1 MRRINRRACLRLAAS
16 FPIATSVGDPDSDH
30 QQAPAA
36 PAAVPTKS
44 VAGVV
49 TIYRAGSHADVILGK
64 ILEGWKQDGGKGPAL
79 TLAGVYIDQ
88 FPNDDMGRAICAK
101 YGVPIFD
108 SIEKAITLGQDRIV
122 VDGVISIGEH
132 GDYPINDFEQQLY
145 PRRRFFAE
153 IADTFRKHG
162 RVIPVFNDK
171 HLGPV
176 WDDAIWMYQR
186 ARQDQIPLM
195 AGSSM
200 PVGYR
205 RHEIDLPMGSPIE
218 AAVGVGY
225 SGLDIYGIHALELYQ
240 YHVERRLGAEQGVRA
255 VRTLRGDA
263 IWDQVDS
270 GAVPADL
277 LDAALATVSNSDHRD
292 IRQDET
298 ATLFTFEYIDGFRGS
313 LLMVNR
319 ISGTSV
325 ALRVK
330 GQDRPLATAFDERTE
345 PRHPH
350 FAYLLK
356 AIERM
361 FHTGRPTYPVERTLL
376 TGGILDAALHS
387 LAEGGA
393 ELRTPHLAIPYRP
406 VGYPYAQRVDLDTP
420 PPWTRLK

>member
-16 FPIATSVGDPDSDH
+16 FPVAASVCDPDSDH
-30 QQAPAA
+30 QHAAAA
-36 PAAVPTKS
+36 PAPMPTKS
-44 VAGVV
+44 VAAAV

-79 TLAGVYIDQ
+79 KLAGVYIDQ
-88 FPNDDMGRAICAK
+88 FPNDEMGRAICAK

-108 SIEKAITLGQDRIV
+108 SIEKAITLGQDRIA

-240 YHVERRLGAEQGVRA
+240 YHVERRLGAEQGVRT
-255 VRTLRGDA
+255 VRTLRGGA

-277 LDAALATVSNSDHRD
+277 LDAALATISNSDHRD

-356 AIERM
+356 AIEQM
-361 FHTGRPTYPVERTLL
+361 IHTGRPTYPVERTLL

-387 LAEGGA
+387 LAEGGV

-406 VGYPYAQRVDLDTP
+406 VDYPYAQQVDLDTP
-420 PPWTRLK
+420 PLGRG

>member
-16 FPIATSVGDPDSDH
+16 FPIAASVCDPDSDH
-30 QQAPAA
+30 QYAAAA
-36 PAAVPTKS
+36 PAPMPTKS
-44 VAGVV
+44 VAAAV

-79 TLAGVYIDQ
+79 NLAGVYIDQ

-108 SIEKAITLGQDRIV
+108 SIEKAITLGQDRIA

-132 GDYPINDFEQQLY
+132 GDYPLNDFEQQLY

-255 VRTLRGDA
+255 VRTLRGNA

-277 LDAALATVSNSDHRD
+277 LDAALATISNSDHRD
-292 IRQDET
+292 IREDET

-330 GQDRPLATAFDERTE
+330 GQDRPLATAFDERTQ

-361 FHTGRPTYPVERTLL
+361 IHTGRPTYPVERTLL

-387 LAEGGA
+387 LAEGGV
-393 ELRTPHLAIPYRP
+393 ELRTPHLAIQYRP
-406 VGYPYAQRVDLDTP
+406 VDYPYAQRVDLDTP
-420 PPWTRLK
+420 PLG

>member
-1 MRRINRRACLRLAAS
+1 MRRINRRACLRLATS
-16 FPIATSVGDPDSDH
+16 FPIAASVCDPDSDRH
-30 QQAPAA
+30 QAA
-36 PAAVPTKS
+36 AAINKMPTKS
-44 VAGVV
+44 VAAAV

-88 FPNDDMGRAICAK
+88 FPNDEMGRAICAK

-108 SIEKAITLGQDRIV
+108 SIEKAITLGQDRIA

-205 RHEIDLPMGSPIE
+205 RHEIDLPMGSPIK

-263 IWDQVDS
+263 IWDQVNS

-277 LDAALATVSNSDHRD
+277 LDAALAAISDSDHRD

-319 ISGTSV
+319 INGTSV

-361 FHTGRPTYPVERTLL
+361 IHTGRPTYP
-376 TGGILDAALHS
+376 S
-387 LAEGGA
+387 S
-393 ELRTPHLAIPYRP
+393 ELC
-406 VGYPYAQRVDLDTP
+406 
-420 PPWTRLK
+420 

>member
-16 FPIATSVGDPDSDH
+16 FPVAASVRDPDSDRQH
-30 QQAPAA
+30 AAAA
-36 PAAVPTKS
+36 PAPMPTKS
-44 VAGVV
+44 VAAAV

-79 TLAGVYIDQ
+79 KLAGVYIDQ
-88 FPNDDMGRAICAK
+88 FPNDEMGRAICAK

-108 SIEKAITLGQDRIV
+108 SIEKAITLDQDRIA

-153 IADTFRKHG
+153 IANTFRKHG

-240 YHVERRLGAEQGVRA
+240 YHVERRLGAEQGVRT

-277 LDAALATVSNSDHRD
+277 LDAALATISNSDHRD

-361 FHTGRPTYPVERTLL
+361 IHTGRPTYPVERTLL

-387 LAEGGA
+387 LAEGGV

-406 VGYPYAQRVDLDTP
+406 VDYPYAQQVDLDTP
-420 PPWTRLK
+420 PLGRG

>member
-1 MRRINRRACLRLAAS
+1 MRRINRRACLRLATS
-16 FPIATSVGDPDSDH
+16 FPIAASVCDLDSDH
-30 QQAPAA
+30 QHAAAALAPI
-36 PAAVPTKS
+36 PTKS
-44 VAGVV
+44 VAAAV

-108 SIEKAITLGQDRIV
+108 SIEKAITLGQDRIA

-132 GDYPINDFEQQLY
+132 GDYPINEFEQQLY
-145 PRRRFFAE
+145 PRRRFFTE

-277 LDAALATVSNSDHRD
+277 LDAALATISNSDHRD
-292 IRQDET
+292 IRQDDT

-361 FHTGRPTYPVERTLL
+361 IHTGRPTYPVERTLL

-387 LAEGGA
+387 LAEGGV

-406 VGYPYAQRVDLDTP
+406 VDYPYAQRVDLDTP
-420 PPWTRLK
+420 PPGQG

>member
-16 FPIATSVGDPDSDH
+16 FPVAASVCNPDSDH
-30 QQAPAA
+30 QHAAAA
-36 PAAVPTKS
+36 PAPMPTKS
-44 VAGVV
+44 VAAAV

-79 TLAGVYIDQ
+79 KLAGVYIDQ
-88 FPNDDMGRAICAK
+88 FPNDEMGRAICAK

-108 SIEKAITLGQDRIV
+108 SIEKAITLGQDRIA

-132 GDYPINDFEQQLY
+132 GDYPLNDFEQQLY

-240 YHVERRLGAEQGVRA
+240 YHVERRLGAEQGVRT

-277 LDAALATVSNSDHRD
+277 LDAALATISNSDHRD
-292 IRQDET
+292 IREDET

-361 FHTGRPTYPVERTLL
+361 IHTGRPTYPVERTLL

-387 LAEGGA
+387 LAEGGV
-393 ELRTPHLAIPYRP
+393 ELRTPHLAIPYSP
-406 VGYPYAQRVDLDTP
+406 VDYPYAQRVDLDTP
-420 PPWTRLK
+420 PLGRG

>member
-16 FPIATSVGDPDSDH
+16 FPVAASVCDPDSDH
-30 QQAPAA
+30 QHAAAA
-36 PAAVPTKS
+36 PAPMPTKS
-44 VAGVV
+44 VAAAV

-79 TLAGVYIDQ
+79 KLAGVYIDQ
-88 FPNDDMGRAICAK
+88 FPNDEMGRAICAK

-108 SIEKAITLGQDRIV
+108 SIEKAITLGQDRIA

-132 GDYPINDFEQQLY
+132 GDYPLNDFEQQLY

-240 YHVERRLGAEQGVRA
+240 YHVERRLGAEQGVRT
-255 VRTLRGDA
+255 VRTLRGGA

-277 LDAALATVSNSDHRD
+277 LDAALATISNSDHRD

-361 FHTGRPTYPVERTLL
+361 IHTGRPTYPVERTLL

-387 LAEGGA
+387 LAEGGV

-406 VGYPYAQRVDLDTP
+406 VDYPYAQQVDLDTP
-420 PPWTRLK
+420 PLGRG

>member
-16 FPIATSVGDPDSDH
+16 FPVAASVRDPDSDRQH
-30 QQAPAA
+30 AAAA
-36 PAAVPTKS
+36 PAPMPTKS
-44 VAGVV
+44 VAAAV

-79 TLAGVYIDQ
+79 KLAGVYIDQ
-88 FPNDDMGRAICAK
+88 FPNDEMGRAICAK

-108 SIEKAITLGQDRIV
+108 SIEKAITLGQDRIA

-132 GDYPINDFEQQLY
+132 GDYPLNDFEQQLY

-240 YHVERRLGAEQGVRA
+240 YHVERRLGAEQGVRT

-270 GAVPADL
+270 GDVPADL
-277 LDAALATVSNSDHRD
+277 LDAALATISNSDHRD

-330 GQDRPLATAFDERTE
+330 GQDRPLATAFDERTQ

-361 FHTGRPTYPVERTLL
+361 IHTGHPTYPVERTLL

-387 LAEGGA
+387 LAEGGV

-406 VGYPYAQRVDLDTP
+406 VDYPYAQRVHLDTP
-420 PPWTRLK
+420 PPGRG

>member
-16 FPIATSVGDPDSDH
+16 FPVAASVRDPDSDRQH
-30 QQAPAA
+30 AAAA
-36 PAAVPTKS
+36 PAPMPTKS
-44 VAGVV
+44 VAAAV

-79 TLAGVYIDQ
+79 KLAGVYIDQ
-88 FPNDDMGRAICAK
+88 FPNDEMGRAICAK

-108 SIEKAITLGQDRIV
+108 SIEKAITLDQDRIA

-153 IADTFRKHG
+153 IANTFRKHG

-240 YHVERRLGAEQGVRA
+240 YYVERRLGAEQGVRT

-270 GAVPADL
+270 GDVPADL
-277 LDAALATVSNSDHRD
+277 LDAALATISNSDHRD

-361 FHTGRPTYPVERTLL
+361 IHTGRPTYPVERTLL

-387 LAEGGA
+387 LAEGGV

-406 VGYPYAQRVDLDTP
+406 VDYPYAQQVDLDTP
-420 PPWTRLK
+420 PLGRG

>member
-1 MRRINRRACLRLAAS
+1 MRRINRRACLRLATS
-16 FPIATSVGDPDSDH
+16 FPIAASVCDLDSDH
-30 QQAPAA
+30 QHAAAALAPI
-36 PAAVPTKS
+36 PTKS
-44 VAGVV
+44 VAAAV

-108 SIEKAITLGQDRIV
+108 SIEKAITLGQDRIA

-132 GDYPINDFEQQLY
+132 GDYPINEFEQQLY
-145 PRRRFFAE
+145 PRRRFFTE

-205 RHEIDLPMGSPIE
+205 RQEIDLPMGSPIE

-277 LDAALATVSNSDHRD
+277 LDAALATISNSDHRD
-292 IRQDET
+292 IRQDDT

-361 FHTGRPTYPVERTLL
+361 IHTGRPTYPVERTLL

-387 LAEGGA
+387 LAEGGV

-406 VGYPYAQRVDLDTP
+406 VDYPYAQRVDLDTP
-420 PPWTRLK
+420 PPGRG

>member
-1 MRRINRRACLRLAAS
+1 MRRINRRACLRLATS
-16 FPIATSVGDPDSDH
+16 FPIAASVCDPDSDRH
-30 QQAPAA
+30 QAA
-36 PAAVPTKS
+36 AAINKMPTKS
-44 VAGVV
+44 VAAAV

-101 YGVPIFD
+101 HGVPIFD
-108 SIEKAITLGQDRIV
+108 SIEKAITLGQDRIA

-205 RHEIDLPMGSPIE
+205 RHEIDLPMGSPIK

-263 IWDQVDS
+263 IWDQVNS

-277 LDAALATVSNSDHRD
+277 LDAALAAISDSDHRD

-319 ISGTSV
+319 INGTSV

-361 FHTGRPTYPVERTLL
+361 IHTGRPTYPVERTLL

-387 LAEGGA
+387 LAEGGV

-406 VGYPYAQRVDLDTP
+406 VDYPYAQRVDLDTP
-420 PPWTRLK
+420 PPGRG

>member
-16 FPIATSVGDPDSDH
+16 FPVAASVCDPDSDH
-30 QQAPAA
+30 QHAAAA
-36 PAAVPTKS
+36 PAPMPTKS
-44 VAGVV
+44 VAAAV

-79 TLAGVYIDQ
+79 KLAGVYIDQ
-88 FPNDDMGRAICAK
+88 FPNDEMGRAICAK

-108 SIEKAITLGQDRIV
+108 SIEKAITLGQDRIA

-132 GDYPINDFEQQLY
+132 GDYPLNDFEQQLY

-240 YHVERRLGAEQGVRA
+240 YHVERRLGAEQGVRT

-277 LDAALATVSNSDHRD
+277 LDAALATISNSDHRD

-361 FHTGRPTYPVERTLL
+361 IHTGRPTYPVERTLL

-387 LAEGGA
+387 LAEGGV

-406 VGYPYAQRVDLDTP
+406 VDYPYAQQVDLDTP
-420 PPWTRLK
+420 PLGRG

>member
-1 MRRINRRACLRLAAS
+1 MPRINRRACLRLATS
-16 FPIATSVGDPDSDH
+16 FPIAASVCDPDSDH
-30 QQAPAA
+30 QYAAAALAPI
-36 PAAVPTKS
+36 PTKS
-44 VAGVV
+44 VAAAV

-88 FPNDDMGRAICAK
+88 FPNDDMGRAICVK

-108 SIEKAITLGQDRIV
+108 SIEKAITLGQDRIT

-145 PRRRFFAE
+145 PRRRFFTE

-205 RHEIDLPMGSPIE
+205 RQEIDLPMGSPIE

-277 LDAALATVSNSDHRD
+277 LDAALATISNSDHRD

-330 GQDRPLATAFDERTE
+330 GQDRPLATAFDERTQ

-361 FHTGRPTYPVERTLL
+361 IHTGRPTYPVERTLL

-387 LAEGGA
+387 LAEGGV

-406 VGYPYAQRVDLDTP
+406 VDYPYGQRVDLDTP
-420 PPWTRLK
+420 PPGRG

>member
-16 FPIATSVGDPDSDH
+16 LPIAASVCDPDSDH
-30 QQAPAA
+30 QHAAAA
-36 PAAVPTKS
+36 PAPMPTKS
-44 VAGVV
+44 VAAAV
-49 TIYRAGSHADVILGK
+49 TIYRAGSHADVIVGK

-79 TLAGVYIDQ
+79 KLAGVYIDQ
-88 FPNDDMGRAICAK
+88 FPNDEMGRAICAK

-108 SIEKAITLGQDRIV
+108 SIEKAITLGQDRIA

-240 YHVERRLGAEQGVRA
+240 YHVERRLGAEQGVRT

-270 GAVPADL
+270 GDVPADL
-277 LDAALATVSNSDHRD
+277 LDAALATISNSDHRD

-361 FHTGRPTYPVERTLL
+361 IHTGRPTYPVERTLL

-387 LAEGGA
+387 LAEGGV

-406 VGYPYAQRVDLDTP
+406 VDYPYAQRVDLDTP
-420 PPWTRLK
+420 PLGRG

>member
-16 FPIATSVGDPDSDH
+16 FPVAASVCDPDSDH
-30 QQAPAA
+30 QHAAAA
-36 PAAVPTKS
+36 PAPMPTKS
-44 VAGVV
+44 VAAAV

-79 TLAGVYIDQ
+79 KLAGVYIDQ
-88 FPNDDMGRAICAK
+88 FPNDEMGRAICAK

-108 SIEKAITLGQDRIV
+108 SIEKAITLGQDRIA

-132 GDYPINDFEQQLY
+132 GDYPLNDFEQQLY

-240 YHVERRLGAEQGVRA
+240 YHVERRLGAEQGVRT
-255 VRTLRGDA
+255 VRTLRGGA

-277 LDAALATVSNSDHRD
+277 LDAALATISNSDHRD

-361 FHTGRPTYPVERTLL
+361 IHTGRPTYPVERTLL
-376 TGGILDAALHS
+376 TGGILDAVLHS
-387 LAEGGA
+387 LAKGGV

-406 VGYPYAQRVDLDTP
+406 VDYPYAQQVDLDTP
-420 PPWTRLK
+420 PLGRG